1 MKKIAIYSILLLV
14 VFAVGSFL
22 GLYLYDKYNEYQI
35 EKQNEQAKIEFQN
48 KIKENEEL
56 RNSLLKSFD
65 TDYVNVGIFT
75 RNEYKQVKEILE
87 SEGQFC
93 PRRTRYKHELQKSSP
108 IKISELSKNKC
119 ISNDAE
125 LTIFIHQDYLN
136 DFKKLI
142 NSYNNDYNTNIKL
155 FNKLN
160 IHNSAE
166 MVKKDIINFMP
177 NAVDV
182 VINEQISDDYLNFK
196 ESKTNCALCDKS
208 NNVKEYLKTKGF
220 REKSVYDVPEE
231 LSGINIDKENQK
243 LEKEIQIPKIT
254 VDIYFN
260 EKTRITDKERSVI
273 KALIQD
279 YYDNFDKDFI
289 FIKSNTK

>member
-14 VFAVGSFL
+14 MFAVGSFL
-22 GLYLYDKYNEYQI
+22 GLYLYDKYNEYQT

-48 KIKENEEL
+48 KIKENEDL

-65 TDYVNVGIFT
+65 TDYVNVGTFT

-93 PRRTRYKHELQKSSP
+93 PRRAYYKHELQKSSP

-160 IHNSAE
+160 IHDPAE
-166 MVKKDIINFMP
+166 MVKKDIIN
-177 NAVDV
+177 
-182 VINEQISDDYLNFK
+182 
-196 ESKTNCALCDKS
+196 
-208 NNVKEYLKTKGF
+208 
-220 REKSVYDVPEE
+220 
-231 LSGINIDKENQK
+231 LS
-243 LEKEIQIPKIT
+243 
-254 VDIYFN
+254 
-260 EKTRITDKERSVI
+260 
-273 KALIQD
+273 LIH
-279 YYDNFDKDFI
+279 I
-289 FIKSNTK
+289 

>member
-93 PRRTRYKHELQKSSP
+93 PRRTRYKHELQ
-108 IKISELSKNKC
+108 
-119 ISNDAE
+119 D
-125 LTIFIHQDYLN
+125 
-136 DFKKLI
+136 
-142 NSYNNDYNTNIKL
+142 
-155 FNKLN
+155 
-160 IHNSAE
+160 
-166 MVKKDIINFMP
+166 
-177 NAVDV
+177 
-182 VINEQISDDYLNFK
+182 
-196 ESKTNCALCDKS
+196 
-208 NNVKEYLKTKGF
+208 
-220 REKSVYDVPEE
+220 RKSVV
-231 LSGINIDKENQK
+231 
-243 LEKEIQIPKIT
+243 
-254 VDIYFN
+254 
-260 EKTRITDKERSVI
+260 
-273 KALIQD
+273 
-279 YYDNFDKDFI
+279 
-289 FIKSNTK
+289 